1 MWDRI
6 SHPEQII
13 QSLPQATAMM
23 LDPSDCGPAFIGL
36 CQDTQ
41 EIAYEYPVEFF
52 NPKFT
57 LFPGQVT
64 KNIFKKLSIKLNRPK
79 PLIIAGGGVRYSM
92 ANEILRNF
100 ATKLNIPFLKQ
111 FAGKGL

>member
-1 MWDRI
+1 
-6 SHPEQII
+6 
-13 QSLPQATAMM
+13 MM

-52 NPKFT
+52 QPK
-57 LFPGQVT
+57 
-64 KNIFKKLSIKLNRPK
+64 IHSIPRPRADKQYIQEAINQIKSSKK

-100 ATKLNIPFLKQ
+100 ATKLNIPLS
-111 FAGKGL
+111 LIHI